1 MNWTNWLTL
10 GIAVLGATLGVFNT
24 WTNYRRGTRRARIQ
38 CGYDKSQ
45 GTEAPSLWCEVI
57 NPGGVPVTIKS
68 VRVLAA
74 RGDLTK
80 EMPIHGSADIE
91 RKLLGR
97 LEPGASVVAT
107 APADYVPFFL
117 WVTKVTATTADGL
130 ECVLLGRRLERVQAE
145 LRKALP
151 GADVLLVTLPE
162 PAGSPSV
169 EDERQD

>member
-1 MNWTNWLTL
+1 
-10 GIAVLGATLGVFNT
+10 
-24 WTNYRRGTRRARIQ
+24 
-38 CGYDKSQ
+38 
-45 GTEAPSLWCEVI
+45 
-57 NPGGVPVTIKS
+57 
-68 VRVLAA
+68 
-74 RGDLTK
+74 
-80 EMPIHGSADIE
+80 MPIHGSADIE

-162 PAGSPSV
+162 PEGSPSV